1 MTLFY
6 LWCLNCCVFSVKQEL
21 KKQIQDCH
29 ARNEGLALQTV
40 KQIRTVRSFR
50 GENDEMRRYEEALQ
64 QTYTL
69 RRRSE
74 VYSIV
79 YGFVRKVN

>member
-1 MTLFY
+1 M
-6 LWCLNCCVFSVKQEL
+6 FSVKQEL

-29 ARNEGLALQTV
+29 AQNEGLALQTFR
-40 KQIRTVRSFR
+40 QIRTVRSFR
-50 GENDEMRRYEEALQ
+50 GENDEMRRYSEALE

-69 RRRSE
+69 KRRSQ